1 MNGGKHPP
9 KYYWSGIKIWN
20 SISKQQEYLFEDYKL
35 INAKTLLCKKKTNLQ
50 NALLFFDIYKL
61 QRVFGLGRNFF
72 EYAGGGGGK
81 S

>member
-1 MNGGKHPP
+1 MVGNTLPNIIDLESRYEIPFQSSKNTCLKIMNSEMQK
-9 KYYWSGIKIWN
+9 S
-20 SISKQQEYLFEDYKL
+20 
-35 INAKTLLCKKKTNLQ
+35 LLCKKKTNLQ

>member
-1 MNGGKHPP
+1 M
-9 KYYWSGIKIWN
+9 
-20 SISKQQEYLFEDYKL
+20 Q
-35 INAKTLLCKKKTNLQ
+35 KKTNLQ

-72 EYAGGGGGK
+72 EYARGGGGK